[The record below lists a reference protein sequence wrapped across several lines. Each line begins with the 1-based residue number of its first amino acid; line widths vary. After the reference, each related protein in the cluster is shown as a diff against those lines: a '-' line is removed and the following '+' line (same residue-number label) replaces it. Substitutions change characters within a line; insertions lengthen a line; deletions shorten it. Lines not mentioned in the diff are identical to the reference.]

1 MPNLLDQLPD
11 GSAREMNFYD
21 SSFFKEAGNRLP
33 TPAQVKALSSDIH
46 TSPNPRPVI
55 FEASKV
61 LVKFGPQVTK
71 VEAQS
76 LWFIKRTFGDE
87 VPVPE
92 IFGWQV
98 DDEENYVFLYM
109 EFIQGQTLQD
119 RWDGLDDLDK
129 KSLCGQLCQI
139 VNSLRQ
145 LEQDPSDQYI
155 GAPQAKIKTSWIYI

>member
-1 MPNLLDQLPD
+1 MPKLLDQLPD
-11 GSAREMNFYD
+11 GSARDMNFYD

-33 TPAQVKALSSDIH
+33 TPAQVKALSRDIH
-46 TSPNPRPVI
+46 TSPRPRPVI

-61 LVKFGPQVTK
+61 LVKFGPHVTTA
-71 VEAQS
+71 EAQC

-98 DDEENYVFLYM
+98 DEENHVYLYM
-109 EFIQGQTLQD
+109 EFIKGQTLQD
-119 RWDGLDDLDK
+119 RWNGLDDLDK
-129 KSLCGQLCQI
+129 TSLCDQLCQI
-139 VNSLRQ
+139 VNILRQ

-155 GAPQAKIKTSWIYI
+155 GAL

>member
-1 MPNLLDQLPD
+1 MLKLLDQLPD
-11 GSAREMNFYD
+11 GSARDMNFYD

-33 TPAQVKALSSDIH
+33 TPAQVKALSRDIH
-46 TSPNPRPVI
+46 TSPHPRPVI

-61 LVKFGPQVTK
+61 LVKFGPHVTTA
-71 VEAQS
+71 EAQC

-98 DDEENYVFLYM
+98 DEENHVYLYM

-119 RWDGLDDLDK
+119 RWKGLDDLDK
-129 KSLCGQLCQI
+129 ESLCDQLCQI
-139 VNSLRQ
+139 VNLLRQ
-145 LEQDPSDQYI
+145 LEQDPSNQYI
-155 GAPQAKIKTSWIYI
+155 GAPQVKIKTS